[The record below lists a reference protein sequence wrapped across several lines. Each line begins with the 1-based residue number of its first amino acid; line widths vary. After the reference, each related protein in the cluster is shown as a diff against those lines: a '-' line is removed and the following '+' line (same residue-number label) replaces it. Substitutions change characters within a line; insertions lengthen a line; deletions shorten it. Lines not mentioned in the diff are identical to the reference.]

1 MRLGIVPKALKR
13 RTISW
18 LKVNHSD
25 GLTKTT
31 LFFTGRVNISSPKRV
46 AEEQAKYDKL
56 MKRKYANLIL
66 TELSFANEEDLV

>member
-1 MRLGIVPKALKR
+1 MAKSKSFRWANKDDPI
-13 RTISW
+13 
-18 LKVNHSD
+18 
-25 GLTKTT
+25 
-31 LFFTGRVNISSPKRV
+31 FTGRVNISSPKRV